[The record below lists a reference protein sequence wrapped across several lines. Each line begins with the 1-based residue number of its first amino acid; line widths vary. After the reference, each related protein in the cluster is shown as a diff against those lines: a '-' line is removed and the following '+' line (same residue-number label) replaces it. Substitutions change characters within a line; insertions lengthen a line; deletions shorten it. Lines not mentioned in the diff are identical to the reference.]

1 MGSESH
7 PSAGNV
13 RVRVLAKKTTSKKT
27 SSGRAKKAAPTG
39 VKKKAAKKAIKKTVK
54 KVAKKASRKTVK
66 KVAKKAS
73 RKTVKKVAKKASGK
87 TVKKV
92 AKKAPRKTVKKVAEK
107 AAPPADKAIK
117 TAKKPKM
124 SLTRRQMR
132 PYRVM
137 LLDKRRALVGD
148 LNGIQAEAFGG
159 GRQNGAGELSN
170 MPTHPADVGTDNYEQ
185 EFSLGLLESERILLA
200 EIDDAL
206 LRIQKG
212 TYGTCLGT
220 GDGIGKA
227 RLTAKPWAKYGIEY
241 ARMVEKGLVRPGED
255 DLISDDED

>member
-1 MGSESH
+1 MGREGRS
-7 PSAGNV
+7 SAGNV
-13 RVRVLAKKTTSKKT
+13 RVRVLAKKATSRKT
-27 SSGRAKKAAPTG
+27 STGRAKKA
-39 VKKKAAKKAIKKTVK
+39 VKKTVKRAAKKSAKKTVKKTVRKTAKKSAKKTVKKPVKKAAKKSAKKTAKKPVKKAAKKAAQKTVKKTVK
-54 KVAKKASRKTVK
+54 K
-66 KVAKKAS
+66 
-73 RKTVKKVAKKASGK
+73 
-87 TVKKV
+87 
-92 AKKAPRKTVKKVAEK
+92 
-107 AAPPADKAIK
+107 AARPAAKAIK
-117 TAKKPKM
+117 TGKKPRRA
-124 SLTRRQMR
+124 LTRRQMSS
-132 PYRVM
+132 YRVK

-185 EFSLGLLESERILLA
+185 EFTLGLLESERVLLA

-212 TYGTCLGT
+212 RYGVCLGT
-220 GDGIGKA
+220 GEPIGKA